1 MKRHEANK
9 LNMLKAV
16 NAVLESS
23 TTIVTEYPALSEAA
37 TELKTKIAEINA
49 IDNKFS
55 TSIDG
60 KTSTKNMLEDELIE
74 DLMPVKAALY
84 AYAVRNKNEELKTLT
99 KESESTLKRMRDPEF
114 LQKAELIKTEAQKH
128 LADFAA
134 YKITEAVLTELQEK
148 ITAFGEALDGKDT
161 GFANRSALR
170 IALTEKFDEADSI
183 LTELLDALIE
193 LVRKSN
199 TLFYDQYYA
208 ARVIKDLGT
217 PQKTEEVKTPEPVK

>member
-16 NAVLESS
+16 NAVLEGNI
-23 TTIVTEYPALSEAA
+23 TIVTEYPALGEAA

-74 DLMPVKAALY
+74 DLMPIKAALY

-128 LADFAA
+128 LTDLAA

-183 LTELLDALIE
+183 LTEQLDALIE
-193 LVRKSN
+193 LVRKTN
-199 TLFYDQYYA
+199 TLFYEQYYA

-217 PQKTEEVKTPEPVK
+217 PQKIGEVKTPEPVK

>member
-23 TTIVTEYPALSEAA
+23 TTIVAEYPALSEAA
-37 TELKTKIAEINA
+37 IELKSKIAEINA
-49 IDNKFS
+49 IDMKFS

-84 AYAVRNKNEELKTLT
+84 AYAVKNKNEELKMLT

-128 LADFAA
+128 LADLAA

-183 LTELLDALIE
+183 LTEQLDALIE
-193 LVRKSN
+193 LVRKTN

>member
-23 TTIVTEYPALSEAA
+23 ITIVSEYPALSEAA
-37 TELKTKIAEINA
+37 AELKTKIAEINA
-49 IDNKFS
+49 IDMIFS

-84 AYAVRNKNEELKTLT
+84 AYSVRNKNEELKTLT

-128 LADFAA
+128 LTDLAA
-134 YKITEAVLTELQEK
+134 YKITEIVLTELQEK

-170 IALTEKFDEADSI
+170 IALTEKFDEADNI
-183 LTELLDALIE
+183 LTEQLDALIE

-199 TLFYDQYYA
+199 TLFYDQYYV

-217 PQKTEEVKTPEPVK
+217 PQKTEGVKTPEPVK

>member
-1 MKRHEANK
+1 MKRLEANK

-23 TTIVTEYPALSEAA
+23 ITIVAEYPALSEAA
-37 TELKTKIAEINA
+37 VELKTKIAEINA
-49 IDNKFS
+49 IDKKFS

-84 AYAVRNKNEELKTLT
+84 AYSVRNKNEELKTLT

-114 LQKAELIKTEAQKH
+114 LQKAELIKIEAQKH
-128 LADFAA
+128 LTDLAT
-134 YKITEAVLTELQEK
+134 YKITEIVLTELQEK

-183 LTELLDALIE
+183 LTEQLDALIE

>member
-23 TTIVTEYPALSEAA
+23 TTIVTEYPALSDAA
-37 TELKTKIAEINA
+37 TEFKTKIAEINA
-49 IDNKFS
+49 IDKKFS

-84 AYAVRNKNEELKTLT
+84 AYAVRNKNEELKVLT
-99 KESESTLKRMRDPEF
+99 KESESKLKRMRDPEF

-128 LADFAA
+128 LTDLVA
-134 YKITEAVLTELQEK
+134 YKITETVLTELQEK
-148 ITAFGEALDGKDT
+148 ITAFGEAIDGKDT

-183 LTELLDALIE
+183 LTEQLDALIE

-199 TLFYDQYYA
+199 TLFYNQYYS

-217 PQKTEEVKTPEPVK
+217 PQKTDEVKTPEPVK